1 MKVFQSSV
9 VAILGAIALIAS
21 PVTAQYGAEDQAA
34 NQENQGGIKGFTS
47 LIKAYISGNLPSQS
61 LFESDPVIN
70 NITDANYKATI
81 FEDEWIVAL

>member
-1 MKVFQSSV
+1 MKFFQSS

-21 PVTAQYGAEDQAA
+21 PAKAQYGADDKPAA
-34 NQENQGGIKGFTS
+34 SERPGGLKGITTFFKDYMT
-47 LIKAYISGNLPSQS
+47 GNLPSQN
-61 LFESDPVIN
+61 LFESEPVIT